1 MEMKGEYNGQ
11 KRWRKIGCCH
21 RPRNEQIGILKNML
35 YRAYNLCDPGE
46 ERQEE
51 IDLLK
56 YAFINQ
62 NFPPKEVIK
71 TIQSYDEHDGI
82 VENNERAKER
92 TESIVVLYIKGVS
105 EKLRKELAKE
115 DVNLVFKK
123 GRTLH
128 SMIFNGKYKKSD
140 VMGETNTLSTKSL
153 ARIANYAILEKQRNG
168 MMNGKSSIRDVLGI
182 KMTTTHYSGT
192 SRRQDI
198 ILLGNE

>member
-1 MEMKGEYNGQ
+1 
-11 KRWRKIGCCH
+11 
-21 RPRNEQIGILKNML
+21 ML

-51 IDLLK
+51 IALLK

-62 NFPPKEVIK
+62 NFPPKEVFK
-71 TIQSYDEHDGI
+71 TIQSYNEHDGNM
-82 VENNERAKER
+82 EYNERAKER
-92 TESIVVLYIKGVS
+92 TESIVVPCVKGVS
-105 EKLRKELAKE
+105 EKLRKDLVK

-128 SMIFNGKYKKSD
+128 SMIFNGKYKKID
-140 VMGETNTLSTKSL
+140 GRKKDLIYKIPCQDCKLCYIGE
-153 ARIANYAILEKQRNG
+153 QRNG
-168 MMNGKSSIRDVLGI
+168 MMNEKSSTRDVFGI
-182 KMTTTHYSGT
+182 KMTTTHYSDT